1 MEFGGNLDLGPMPF
15 LNTVARLGS
24 RNVQVPMVSVE
35 GMRLPPSSL
44 CLLGL
49 MVQKVAPLYS
59 SLLLSPAGAR
69 VSPTSLGIFD
79 VGPSQKVS

>member
-1 MEFGGNLDLGPMPF
+1 MEFGGNLDPGPMPF

-24 RNVQVPMVSVE
+24 RSVQVPTVSVG
-35 GMRLPPSSL
+35 GMGLPPSSL

-69 VSPTSLGIFD
+69 VSPTFLGFFD
-79 VGPSQKVS
+79 IGPSQKA